1 MTVRIYIVMVL
12 LCVSGYVSF
21 FYGTR
26 VDSSVAFEQEMF
38 EEAHAGVS
46 PHIAEKTVVLDVS
59 AVDKD
64 DDNDEVEIE
73 LEKRAN
79 NETYQNYRE
88 KQPSKQSYLTYNSW
102 NNPMLT
108 ADKITIP
115 DEYEDKSSFVDLL
128 ISRWNGN
135 ISEEE
140 NDRASPVFFTSLSPE
155 KSQSLYYNT
164 NSFSPYA
171 GRIYSCIESNDPN
184 FINREKI
191 LIKWYNSNDQV
202 LYFDYLGIDPA
213 KKYNYIWFDRSF
225 WDTGIYN
232 VEIFELE
239 NNIRLLASGSF
250 IVSDLN
256 QYIGHLGLYDDEFK
270 MFPLNSFS
278 PFSNIFV
285 KFRYS
290 SQMVDQFDF
299 VVRNTDSN
307 VVQHINTFYLNPVI
321 DGFYE
326 YTLKN
331 ENDNWKVGSY
341 VAELMS
347 RNGDL
352 AGRAVFTIAR

>member
-1 MTVRIYIVMVL
+1 MTVRFYIVMVL

-21 FYGTR
+21 FYATS
-26 VDSSVAFEQEMF
+26 VDSLVGFEQEMVK
-38 EEAHAGVS
+38 ESHAGIS
-46 PHIAEKTVVLDVS
+46 HSITEKPVVLEVI

-64 DDNDEVEIE
+64 DVETK
-73 LEKRAN
+73 LDMRAN
-79 NETYQNYRE
+79 NEEHKNYWG
-88 KQPSKQSYLTYNSW
+88 KKSDKQSYLTYNSW

-108 ADKITIP
+108 ADKITVP
-115 DEYEDKSSFVDLL
+115 EEYEDKSSFVDLL
-128 ISRWNGN
+128 ISRWNG
-135 ISEEE
+135 

-171 GRIYSCIESNDPN
+171 GRIYSCIESKDPN
-184 FINREKI
+184 FINRKKI
-191 LIKWYNSNDQV
+191 LIKWYGSNGQV

-225 WDTGIYN
+225 WEPGIYN

-250 IVSDLN
+250 IVSSLN
-256 QYIGHLGLYDDEFK
+256 QYLSHLGLYDDEFRA
-270 MFPLNSFS
+270 FPRNSF
-278 PFSNIFV
+278 FSFSKIFV

-307 VVQHINTFYLNPVI
+307 AVQHINTFYLNPVI

-326 YTLKN
+326 YTLKD
-331 ENDNWKVGSY
+331 ENDNWQAGTY
-341 VAELMS
+341 AAELMS
-347 RNGDL
+347 RDGDL